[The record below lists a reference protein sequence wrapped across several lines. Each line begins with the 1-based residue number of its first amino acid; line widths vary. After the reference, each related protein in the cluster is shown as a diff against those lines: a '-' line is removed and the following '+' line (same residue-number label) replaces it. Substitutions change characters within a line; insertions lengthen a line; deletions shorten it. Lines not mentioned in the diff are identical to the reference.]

1 MTMGRFILIFLGI
14 IVAVIIAAG
23 LFAIR
28 GYNRLVTL
36 DQEIEA
42 SWAQVENQYQRR
54 ADLIPNLVETVKG
67 YAEKEQTIFTSIAEA
82 RAKIGTAQT
91 RTERMQAETELGGFL
106 SRLLMITENY
116 PQLKANENF
125 RDLQAQLEG
134 TENRIATERQ
144 RYIQAVKNYNIQVR
158 RFPTNIIAGLAGFFP
173 KETFDAAEQAQ
184 QVPKVD
190 FGTSVPQPQSP

>member
-1 MTMGRFILIFLGI
+1 MRTFLIV
-14 IVAVIIAAG
+14 IVVLVLLLVVFGGKFVSLRNELVVDRESITAAW
-23 LFAIR
+23 
-28 GYNRLVTL
+28 
-36 DQEIEA
+36 
-42 SWAQVENQYQRR
+42 SQVDVALQRR
-54 ADLIPNLVETVKG
+54 ADMIPNLVETVKG